1 MSRIFVADRDLSII
15 FFLNFP
21 RVVICFLLFLR
32 KDPYRRDPFAPACL
46 PAFGRWL
53 KQRKW
58 HWKASKMERESKN
71 TPPLEEDFYRWL
83 AERKKVW
90 RLQRLTK
97 RHSGGRGLLSV
108 RGANPGR
115 LQQAESVLNAG
126 QAGVMSA
133 LEAEG

>member
-1 MSRIFVADRDLSII
+1 
-15 FFLNFP
+15 
-21 RVVICFLLFLR
+21 
-32 KDPYRRDPFAPACL
+32 
-46 PAFGRWL
+46 
-53 KQRKW
+53 
-58 HWKASKMERESKN
+58 MERESKN

-108 RGANPGR
+108 RGGAHPNR
-115 LQQAESVLNAG
+115 LQQAVNVLNAG
-126 QAGVMSA
+126 QGGVIRAA